1 MAPPTAAVVKPRR
14 APGST
19 RYVILKAAAETF
31 IEHGFNGVSIDQIA
45 IKAGVSKPTIYSHFE
60 SKEHLF
66 VAIMNSVCDSF
77 EAPFQDPGSDSE
89 ALSTILVKI
98 ADNYTRSILQPG
110 VVALHRLF
118 VAEAERF
125 PELSRRYYE
134 VGPRRV
140 HKTLA
145 AFFRRRMERGEMRE
159 SDPLLLAQ
167 FFAALIISPTRTLQ
181 LFAVE
186 KEVNWARLDRRTR
199 EAIALFLDGCAVPQA
214 RGRGRVK
221 RSTC

>member
-1 MAPPTAAVVKPRR
+1 MAPPTAAVVKTRR
-14 APGST
+14 APGSA
-19 RYVILKAAAETF
+19 RDVILKAAAETF

-60 SKEHLF
+60 SKEQLF
-66 VAIMNSVCDSF
+66 VAIMNSICDSF

-98 ADNYTRSILQPG
+98 ADNYTRSILQPS

-145 AFFRRRMERGEMRE
+145 AFFKRRMERGEIRE
-159 SDPLLLAQ
+159 VDPMLLAQ
-167 FFAALIISPTRTLQ
+167 FFAALIISPTRTRQ
-181 LFAVE
+181 LFAVD
-186 KEVNWARLDRRTR
+186 KRANWAALDRRNR
-199 EAIALFLDGCAVPQA
+199 QAIALFLKGCAV
-214 RGRGRVK
+214 
-221 RSTC
+221 

>member
-1 MAPPTAAVVKPRR
+1 MASPAAAVVRTRR
-14 APGST
+14 APGAA
-19 RYVILKAAAETF
+19 RALILKAAAETF

-66 VAIMNSVCDSF
+66 IAIMNSVCDSF

-98 ADNYTRSILQPG
+98 ADNYTRSILQPE

-125 PELSRRYYE
+125 PALSRRYYE

-145 AFFRRRMERGEMRE
+145 TFFKRRMERGEIRE
-159 SDPLLLAQ
+159 GDPMLLAQ
-167 FFAALIISPTRTLQ
+167 FFAALIISPPRTRQ
-181 LFAVE
+181 LFAVD
-186 KEVNWARLDRRTR
+186 KRANWAALDRRNR
-199 EAIALFLDGCAVPQA
+199 QAIALFLNGCAV
-214 RGRGRVK
+214 
-221 RSTC
+221 